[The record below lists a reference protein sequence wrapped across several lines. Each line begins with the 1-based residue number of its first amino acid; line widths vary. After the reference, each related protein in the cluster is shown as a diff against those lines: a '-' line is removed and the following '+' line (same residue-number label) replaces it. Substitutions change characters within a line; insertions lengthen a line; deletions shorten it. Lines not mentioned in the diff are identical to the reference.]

1 LRAHNL
7 VRALAIVCCV
17 VVAAGCENTAEGVKQ
32 DAARAKEKATAASE
46 EAAKQ
51 TSDAADKAGDAVASG
66 ARDAASQAGRALGK
80 AGKSIS
86 GAAQTIDIKAALMA
100 DRNLDASNIE
110 VATDEAAK
118 TIVLKG
124 TVTAASDK
132 AAAEV
137 IAGARAPGYRIV
149 NDIVVN

>member
-1 LRAHNL
+1 M
-7 VRALAIVCCV
+7 RALAIACCIG
-17 VVAAGCENTAEGVKQ
+17 AAGCENTAEGVKQ
-32 DAARAKEKATAASE
+32 DAAKAKEKAAAASE

-51 TSDAADKAGDAVASG
+51 TGEAADKAGDAMKSG
-66 ARDAASQAGRALGK
+66 ARDAASEAGKALGK
-80 AGKSIS
+80 AGKAIS
-86 GAAQTIDIKAALMA
+86 GAAQTIDVKAALMA
-100 DRNLDASNIE
+100 DQNLDASNIE
-110 VATDEAAK
+110 VTTDEAAK

-149 NDIVVN
+149 NDLVVR